1 MLPLDLSPD
10 RKLDIASNLIARS
23 SATLSQ
29 MRFTRRACRFL
40 LVLILRMCGTGM
52 LPAATKAAVPAKYA
66 TWLNEEV
73 PYIITNAERSAFLAP
88 RLTPIVTPSSR
99 PFGKFAIPIQT
110 RRPTSSATN
119 IIAGWPTLMISSVR
133 PGVTMDGAPLAAWST
148 SRSGLHSTDRRIAP
162 AST

>member
-40 LVLILRMCGTGM
+40 LVLILSMCGTGM

-73 PYIITNAERSAFLAP
+73 PYIITNAERSAFLALKTDAD
-88 RLTPIVTPSSR
+88 RDA
-99 PFGKFAIPIQT
+99 FIQT
-110 RRPTSSATN
+110 FWEIRNPDPNSPTNQFRDEYYRRLAYANDQFGSPGRHD
-119 IIAGWPTLMISSVR
+119 GW
-133 PGVTMDGAPLAAWST
+133 
-148 SRSGLHSTDRRIAP
+148 
-162 AST
+162 